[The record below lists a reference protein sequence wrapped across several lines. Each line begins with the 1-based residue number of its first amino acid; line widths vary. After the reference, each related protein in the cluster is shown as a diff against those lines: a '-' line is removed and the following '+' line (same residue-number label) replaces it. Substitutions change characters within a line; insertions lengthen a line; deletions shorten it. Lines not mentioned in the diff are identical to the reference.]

1 LARRDVAEPPQS
13 GKGYNMF
20 ATIPSS
26 TGQWLACLAW
36 RVHGGGPDMLL
47 RMMRATLTTSDPM
60 VAFERIGAATLAAPA
75 RLTCASG
82 DRKPRPPILRIV
94 K

>member
-1 LARRDVAEPPQS
+1 
-13 GKGYNMF
+13 
-20 ATIPSS
+20 
-26 TGQWLACLAW
+26 
-36 RVHGGGPDMLL
+36 MLL
-47 RMMRATLTTSDPM
+47 RMMRATLTTSDPV
-60 VAFERIGAATLAAPA
+60 VAFELIGAPKFRAPA